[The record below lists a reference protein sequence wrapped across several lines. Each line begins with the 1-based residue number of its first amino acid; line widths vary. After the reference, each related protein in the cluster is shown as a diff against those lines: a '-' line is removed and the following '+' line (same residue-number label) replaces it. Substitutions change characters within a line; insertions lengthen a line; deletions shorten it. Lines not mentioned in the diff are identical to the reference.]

1 MDIGSEPFSTIRD
14 RKAIAVGSA
23 IREISRS
30 RSAFSD
36 GRWLKVKGFAR
47 VYLEDGRLGGFTGTK
62 PTGSANE
69 T

>member
-1 MDIGSEPFSTIRD
+1 MDIGSEPLSPIRD
-14 RKAIAVGSA
+14 RKTIAVGSV
-23 IREISRS
+23 IRDMTRL

-47 VYLEDGRLGGFTGTK
+47 FYLEDGRIGGFTGTK
-62 PTGSANE
+62 LMGSAKE